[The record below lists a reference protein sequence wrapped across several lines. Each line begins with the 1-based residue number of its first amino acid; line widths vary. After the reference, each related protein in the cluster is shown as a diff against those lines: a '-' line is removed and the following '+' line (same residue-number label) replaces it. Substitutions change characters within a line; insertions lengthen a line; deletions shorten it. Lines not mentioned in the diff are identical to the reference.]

1 MHWSQSE
8 NALSRLDMVESTAGH
23 LRSAYQWGKL
33 MSSSTTRRSLLTVI
47 GAAALGSAGL
57 GREQEQWLT
66 GRADYP
72 DLVALAQE
80 GQSATPT
87 ATALVGQAEMPHW
100 VFTVQVFQDP
110 YAGVLT
116 RPAEPEPGIRYIA
129 AEIVI
134 ENQSDQPLDFT
145 SSDVRLRDEQGIE
158 YGVNSAVV
166 GEEPKLVSQNL
177 PDGERTRGW
186 VWFTVP
192 EGTAIT
198 ELRFVPAPPQL
209 RVRLPNTST
218 GDAG

>member
-1 MHWSQSE
+1 VDS
-8 NALSRLDMVESTAGH
+8 VVGP
-23 LRSAYQWGKL
+23 LRSAFVRGEL
-33 MSSSTTRRSLLTVI
+33 MSYLATRRRLLTAV
-47 GAAALGSAGL
+47 GATALGSVGL
-57 GREQEQWLT
+57 GREQAQWLS

-72 DLVALAQE
+72 GLVALAQE
-80 GQSATPT
+80 GQAATPT
-87 ATALVGQAEMPHW
+87 TASELVGQAEMPHW

-129 AEIVI
+129 AEVVI

-145 SSDVRLRDEQGIE
+145 ASDVRLRDEQGVE
-158 YGVNSAVV
+158 YTANAAVI

-192 EGTAIT
+192 EGAAVT